1 MARVYLSSASTGNP
15 ANETTVEYGTAVSKS
30 IDFNNGT
37 ITKAKLTATE
47 TSGSFNYYMS
57 ANGSV
62 LPTNQ
67 YKFNEDLVDSISV
80 NDGTFH
86 NSASAYYPF
95 DGDATDQSDNS
106 NNGTLST
113 ATVVNAMDTTTGWT
127 AGRGSIS
134 LNTTT
139 FQEGTGAINLIK
151 DVQDVAYN
159 YMNTDV
165 TSSNFTGKILNYYM
179 YVKDQ
184 TTLDKLSAVY
194 LFIGTT
200 NLDTARFEYHKPASE
215 LTIGWNVISFDVS
228 DPDATTGSP
237 DIEAIDK
244 IRININTNL
253 ATDTTVAGDI
263 IFDYLNYGTPMK
275 TKDRFGTDS
284 SAYKFSTIEKIE
296 VSGLSSIF
304 TQEGSYTVSCWVKQN
319 STGTNMN
326 VWNFNGDGSN
336 RHNLNFAGTS
346 IGFQRYN
353 GTSYVAKRFQGV
365 TGVVGEWVHVVCVND
380 AGAISL
386 YLNGVAATNT
396 GNEYAVANSGDVLSI
411 GYPNSTLNGS
421 QSIDGKIDEFIILNH
436 SLNANEVASLY
447 EMTNRHD
454 LNDIYQTGK
463 LNNAIELV
471 GSSEYVEISS
481 NTPISETAGSISLW
495 AKFNSVGTNQTL
507 VVSGED
513 EASGIE
519 DGYDQFFIRL
529 RDDSKIEGGWITN
542 TEDDLVAHPMTI
554 VKDTWY
560 NIILTWSSSTGVDMF
575 VNAVHQGGD
584 LFTGNNKDDW
594 VDKII
599 IGRAMPS
606 SVTINPFDGTIDI
619 LTFYS
624 SAISQADVTAIYNE
638 GTGTEQDNA
647 FFEPVTSGTSHT
659 FLTSGTDLRWKAEGA
674 GVISQIKV
682 EGYH

>member
-1 MARVYLSSASTGNP
+1 V
-15 ANETTVEYGTAVSKS
+15 
-30 IDFNNGT
+30 
-37 ITKAKLTATE
+37 
-47 TSGSFNYYMS
+47 
-57 ANGSV
+57 
-62 LPTNQ
+62 
-67 YKFNEDLVDSISV
+67 
-80 NDGTFH
+80 
-86 NSASAYYPF
+86 
-95 DGDATDQSDNS
+95 
-106 NNGTLST
+106 
-113 ATVVNAMDTTTGWT
+113 
-127 AGRGSIS
+127 
-134 LNTTT
+134 
-139 FQEGTGAINLIK
+139 
-151 DVQDVAYN
+151 
-159 YMNTDV
+159 
-165 TSSNFTGKILNYYM
+165 
-179 YVKDQ
+179 
-184 TTLDKLSAVY
+184 
-194 LFIGTT
+194 
-200 NLDTARFEYHKPASE
+200 
-215 LTIGWNVISFDVS
+215 
-228 DPDATTGSP
+228 
-237 DIEAIDK
+237 
-244 IRININTNL
+244 
-253 ATDTTVAGDI
+253 
-263 IFDYLNYGTPMK
+263 
-275 TKDRFGTDS
+275 
-284 SAYKFSTIEKIE
+284 
-296 VSGLSSIF
+296 
-304 TQEGSYTVSCWVKQN
+304 VSCC
-319 STGTNMN
+319 GCIPPRCCRG
-326 VWNFNGDGSN
+326 NGY
-336 RHNLNFAGTS
+336 
-346 IGFQRYN
+346 I
-353 GTSYVAKRFQGV
+353 K
-365 TGVVGEWVHVVCVND
+365 
-380 AGAISL
+380 L
-386 YLNGVAATNT
+386 YLNGVIQETQ
-396 GNEYAVANSGDVLSI
+396 SI
-411 GYPNSTLNGS
+411 GSDIIWTGYGIENVQWGNSSHGAA
-421 QSIDGKIDEFIILNH
+421 IAFEGAVDETMILNH

-542 TEDDLVAHPMTI
+542 NEDDLAVHPMTI

-560 NIILTWSSSTGVDMF
+560 NIILTWSSSTGIDIF

-584 LFTGNNKDDW
+584 LFTGNNKNDW

-606 SVTINPFDGTIDI
+606 SVTINPIDGTIDI